1 MEIDAWITVVVIASM
16 LATLIGT
23 RIAPDIVL
31 VAALTALML
40 TDVLPVAAALSGL
53 ANPGLATVGV
63 LYIVAAGLVNT
74 GAMHAIGTTL
84 LGRPKTP
91 ASALLR
97 LMVPVAAAS
106 GFMNNTPMVAML
118 LPVVEEWGRRCRI
131 SLSKLMI
138 PLSYA
143 AVLGGMLTVIGTS
156 TNVVVQGLVLENPTL
171 RPIGFW
177 EIGALGLPCTIIG
190 ILYIV
195 AVQKWLLPERKPPL
209 ADFGE
214 AREYAIEMLLESTSP
229 MIGKSVEEAG
239 LRQLPG
245 AFLAEIERGTTV
257 LPAVAPTERLQ
268 AGDRLLFVGVV
279 ESVVELL
286 RLRGLVPAPEQVFK
300 LASPRPERR
309 LFEVV
314 VSDTCPVTGR
324 TIRDGRFRTRY
335 NAVVLAVARNG
346 ERLRTKIGDI
356 ELRAGDTLLLESGP
370 NFLTQ
375 QRNSRDFLLVSELQ
389 GVTIPQHDRSWIAL
403 GILGLMV
410 LLASTGLLS
419 MLEAALLA
427 SGLMLITRC
436 IRVNSARAS
445 VDWSVLTIIGA
456 SFGIGAALE
465 TSGLART
472 LADTWLGAAGT
483 NPLLALAA
491 VYVFTNVVTEI
502 MSNTAAAVMSFPIAA
517 ATAESLDVSLW
528 PFVFVVM
535 MAASAGFATPIGYQ
549 TNLMV
554 YGPGGYRFSDYVR
567 IGLPLNFIVGA
578 VTVLLAPVFWPF

>member
-1 MEIDAWITVVVIASM
+1 M
-16 LATLIGT
+16 LIGT
-23 RIAPDIVL
+23 RISPDLVM
-31 VAALTALML
+31 VAAVTVLML
-40 TDVLPVAAALSGL
+40 TGVLPVADALSGL

-74 GAMHAIGTTL
+74 GAAHALGTRF
-84 LGRPKTP
+84 LGLPRTT
-91 ASALLR
+91 AAAQIR
-97 LMVPVAAAS
+97 LMLPAAAAS
-106 GFMNNTPMVAML
+106 GFLNNTPMVAML
-118 LPVVEEWGRRCRI
+118 VPVVEEWGRRCRI

-143 AVLGGMLTVIGTS
+143 TILGGMLTLIGTS
-156 TNVVVQGLVLENPTL
+156 TNVVVYGLVLENTTL
-171 RPIGFW
+171 GPMGFW
-177 EIGALGLPCTIIG
+177 EIGLIGFPCLIVGL
-190 ILYIV
+190 LYMV
-195 AVQKWLLPERKPPL
+195 AAQKWLLPERKPPL
-209 ADFGE
+209 ADFGA
-214 AREYAIEMLLESTSP
+214 AREYAIEMLLQDNSP

-257 LPAVAPTERLQ
+257 LPAVAPTEKLQ

-279 ESVVELL
+279 GSVADLL

-300 LASPRPERR
+300 LNAPRPERR

-346 ERLRTKIGDI
+346 ERLRAKIGDI

-370 NFLTQ
+370 NFLAQ

-389 GVTIPQHDRSWIAL
+389 GVTIPRHDKMWVAI
-403 GILGLMV
+403 GVLGLMV
-410 LLASTGLLS
+410 ALASTGLLS
-419 MLEAALLA
+419 MLEAGLVA
-427 SGLMLITRC
+427 SGLMLATRC
-436 IRVNSARAS
+436 IKPNAARAS
-445 VDWSVLTIIGA
+445 VDWSVLVVIGA
-456 SFGIGAALE
+456 SLGVGQALE
-465 TSGLART
+465 TSGVAQA
-472 LADTWLGAAGT
+472 LADLWLAAAGT

-491 VYVFTNVVTEI
+491 VYVFTNAVTE
-502 MSNTAAAVMSFPIAA
+502 MVSNNAAAVMSFPIAL
-517 ATAESLDVSLW
+517 ATAEGLDVSLW
-528 PFVFVVM
+528 PFVVVVM
-535 MAASAGFATPIGYQ
+535 MAASCGFATPIGYQ

-567 IGLPLNFIVGA
+567 FGLPLNILVGV